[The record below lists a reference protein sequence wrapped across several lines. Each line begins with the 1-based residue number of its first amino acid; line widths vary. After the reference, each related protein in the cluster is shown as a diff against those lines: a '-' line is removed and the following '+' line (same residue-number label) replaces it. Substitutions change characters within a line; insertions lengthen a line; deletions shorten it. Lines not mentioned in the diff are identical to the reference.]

1 MGPKSESYTFNQ
13 LKELLQMHE
22 NTLLNVFSS
31 TIDRLDKKIDI
42 LKEEEN
48 SKIKKELTDLRESV
62 RYHSD
67 NVDEVNKKLEDID
80 KRIEG
85 IKLDETT
92 EDFVT
97 KIKKKLAD
105 LEDCSRR
112 NNLRFH
118 GFQEETNK
126 TWEEG
131 ESIITNFV
139 KEKLGIVE
147 DILIERAHRTGKIQ
161 RHDGTRNR
169 KRTIAVK
176 FLNFKDKSRILYTFR
191 EKKLRK
197 EKVFVNED
205 SSEETASI
213 RKGLLQKAKDLR
225 SQNKVAKI
233 VHDRLIVYK
242 KVRGNDISE
251 AQGNP

>member
-67 NVDEVNKKLEDID
+67 NADEVNKKLEDID

-85 IKLDETT
+85 IKLDEIT

-112 NNLRFH
+112 NNLLFD
-118 GFQEETNK
+118 GFQEETNE
-126 TWEEG
+126 TWEET
-131 ESIITNFV
+131 ESIITDFV
-139 KEKLGIVE
+139 KEKLGIEE

-161 RHDGTRNR
+161 RNDGTRNR
-169 KRTIAVK
+169 KRTIVVK
-176 FLNFKDKSRILYTFR
+176 FLNFKDKSRILHTYR
-191 EKKLRK
+191 KKKL
-197 EKVFVNED
+197 
-205 SSEETASI
+205 
-213 RKGLLQKAKDLR
+213 
-225 SQNKVAKI
+225 
-233 VHDRLIVYK
+233 
-242 KVRGNDISE
+242 
-251 AQGNP
+251 